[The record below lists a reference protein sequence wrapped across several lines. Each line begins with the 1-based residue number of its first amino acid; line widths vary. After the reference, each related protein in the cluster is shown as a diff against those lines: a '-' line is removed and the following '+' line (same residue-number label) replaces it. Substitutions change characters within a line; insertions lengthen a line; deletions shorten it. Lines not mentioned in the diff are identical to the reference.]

1 MFLGYLEG
9 MQLPDAIRGMC
20 QMAELDLDD
29 VPSIRIR
36 KGQGN
41 QDIYVELRAQNKKVR
56 AYYNVGK
63 GGISEL
69 DIRQLHESTN
79 SSKLL
84 DVANQLADEQAS
96 MDAFRLGL
104 MDD

>member
-1 MFLGYLEG
+1 

-41 QDIYVELRAQNKKVR
+41 QDIYVELRAQNKR
-56 AYYNVGK
+56 NNVGK
-63 GGISEL
+63 GAISEL

>member
-1 MFLGYLEG
+1 

-29 VPSIRIR
+29 VFHPHP

-41 QDIYVELRAQNKKVR
+41 QDIYPELRAQNKVR

-63 GGISEL
+63 GAISEL
-69 DIRQLHESTN
+69 DIRQLHESTTP
-79 SSKLL
+79 SKLL